1 MSKEKISKY
10 LLSSCNKAL
19 KQKVESFIFDEK
31 EVEFSK
37 AELNKIKFY
46 NHSLFSELDI
56 FNKNRTLKKSE
67 DSNIIKRLLTLGYRY
82 CPEKL
87 ISEFFSYPFNYKLTL
102 YKSLDISEEFLIKDL
117 EYTFAN
123 CKNSS
128 FFYPIIEELNKK
140 FPNFI
145 DNYLSS
151 KNLTKNNYILAKIFE
166 LRFNTK
172 EEKNTQE
179 IDEFILNSLC
189 ELYSTERIKNILTF
203 DFKTPELA
211 KNLKD
216 TPISNNDDKLV
227 YFLQNFYITL
237 NIQSEYSEIILGILE
252 ILTFSNSLDL
262 LEISTPKEYFDRVNN
277 SHLPFI
283 YKVVYLYKGSEGY
296 DISSYLKDFIL
307 DNKNSSIEVL
317 ERMLVQNIELGSLI
331 LGILINTQEILSQK
345 EHFINSYLNQ
355 VKSLILILKEKQEK
369 ELGVELINTL
379 GYMLNYCEVEK
390 YINELSNFYDKKNWD
405 INEFIN
411 LIAHYER
418 LAQNNQNRN
427 PWEILAKNSSIS
439 KKFLI
444 IGTIDFVNISSKAQ
458 FTKFLKDNENIFY
471 EVLSKKSFIDFAFEE
486 IMDLTYRSSIS
497 FDVTKLLPYLSI
509 SDELLLNSLFK
520 ILKDK
525 EKECSEEIEKLS
537 KVKNKK
543 IQANIEALKKIWES
557 NRGKDFKD
565 ISQLEEYIFSIFDN
579 YKKEVPYPKLECYSQ
594 VRENTSENFVDER
607 VIKFYTALYLKNN
620 SNDDIELGKI
630 IRKFINLND
639 LNRCLDNLLDTWI
652 KDNYPQHSI
661 SIIKVFTLTTDSY
674 GIEKVLN
681 LVENCLI
688 RKKID
693 LAENIFSNLCSI
705 KRKYITSELKYIKAG
720 IYNQHLG
727 NNLSLDEEDEFEILS
742 TPDLDFSMGFD
753 RDGKKTL
760 NYGNREITLSLNK
773 NLDLNIYNQ
782 EGKEMKALPKYS
794 AKLEDDEKRVNFY
807 LSEFK
812 RYKKKKEFL
821 ISELQKHMFY
831 QMIGDRSWT
840 ITEWRDEISNS
851 YFSNVISENILWE
864 VVTDEKTYLCRYSN
878 NDFIDIET
886 EKNITDYQ
894 KIKIFYS
901 GEIDISKKIEIE
913 KKVKDIFTPFLP
925 QQFSITKV
933 SNSSLDS
940 YSKVTLVNKKVNLSF
955 NTFYTELFIDSFF
968 YQDRFIS
975 FDKLN
980 KILINLNLIQNSK
993 YYYIQDINF
1002 KSLID
1007 ENIKIE
1013 KINPRFLNFVFFL
1026 LDFITKD

>member
-10 LLSSCNKAL
+10 LLSSCNKTL
-19 KQKVESFIFDEK
+19 KQKVETFIFDKK
-31 EVEFSK
+31 EIEFSK

-56 FNKNRTLKKSE
+56 FNKNRTLKKNE

-117 EYTFAN
+117 EYTFTN
-123 CKNSS
+123 CKDSS

-151 KNLTKNNYILAKIFE
+151 KNLSKNNYILAKMLE
-166 LRFNTK
+166 LKFYTK
-172 EEKNTQE
+172 EEKNIQE
-179 IDEFILNSLC
+179 IQDFILNSLC

-203 DFKTPELA
+203 DFKAYELV

-216 TPISNNDDKLV
+216 THISNNDGKLV
-227 YFLQNFYITL
+227 NFLQDFYINL
-237 NIQSEYSEIILGILE
+237 NIQSEYSKIILGILE
-252 ILTFSNSLDL
+252 ILTFSNSLDT

-277 SHLPFI
+277 SYLPFI
-283 YKVVYLYKGSEGY
+283 YKLVYLYKGSENY
-296 DISSYLKDFIL
+296 EISSYLKDFIL
-307 DNKNSSIEVL
+307 DNKNSSIEIL
-317 ERMLVQNIELGSLI
+317 ERMLIQNIELGSLV
-331 LGILINTQEILSQK
+331 LGILINTKEISSLK
-345 EHFINSYLNQ
+345 KYFIDSYLNQ
-355 VKSLILILKEKQEK
+355 IKSLIQILKEKQEK

-390 YINELSNFYDKKNWD
+390 YIKELSNFYDKKNWD

-418 LAQNNQNRN
+418 LAPNNQIKN

-439 KKFLI
+439 KKFLL
-444 IGTIDFVNISSKAQ
+444 IGTIDFVNISSKFQ
-458 FTKFLKDNENIFY
+458 FTKFLKDNEDIFY
-471 EVLSKKSFIDFAFEE
+471 EALSKKSFIDFAFEE

-497 FDVTKLLPYLSI
+497 FDITKLLPYLSI
-509 SDELLLNSLFK
+509 SDEFLLNSLFK

-537 KVKNKK
+537 KIKNKK
-543 IQANIEALKKIWES
+543 IQSNIESLKKIWES

-594 VRENTSENFVDER
+594 VRENTSKNFVDER
-607 VIKFYTALYLKNN
+607 VIKFYTTLYMKNN
-620 SNDDIELGKI
+620 SIDDIELGKT

-639 LNRCLDNLLDTWI
+639 LNRCLDSLLDTWI
-652 KDNYPQHSI
+652 KDNCPQHSI
-661 SIIKVFTLTTDSY
+661 SIIKVFALTTDSY
-674 GIEKVLN
+674 GIDKILN

-693 LAENIFSNLCSI
+693 LAEKIFSNLCSI
-705 KRKYITSELKYIKAG
+705 KRKEITSELKYIKAG
-720 IYNQHLG
+720 IYNQYLG

-753 RDGKKTL
+753 SNGKKIL
-760 NYGNREITLSLNK
+760 IYGKREITLSLNK
-773 NLDLNIYNQ
+773 NFDLSIFNQ
-782 EGKEMKALPKYS
+782 EGKEMKSLPKYS
-794 AKLEDDEKRVNFY
+794 AKLEDDEKKVNFY

-812 RYKKKKEFL
+812 RYRKKRELL
-821 ISELQKHMFY
+821 IYELRKYMFY
-831 QMIGDRSWT
+831 QMIGNRIWT
-840 ITEWRDEISNS
+840 VDEWKDEITNS
-851 YFSNVISENILWE
+851 YFTNIMAKNILWE
-864 VVTDEKTYLCRYSN
+864 VISDKKNYLCKYN
-878 NDFIDIET
+878 ETNFIDIET
-886 EKNITDYQ
+886 EQKITDYQ
-894 KIKIFYS
+894 NIRIFYS
-901 GEIDISKKIEIE
+901 GELEISKKIEIE
-913 KKVKDIFTPFLP
+913 KKVKDIFDPFLP
-925 QQFSITKV
+925 QQFSISKV
-933 SNSSLDS
+933 SSYNLD
-940 YSKVTLVNKKVNLSF
+940 YYLKVPLISKKINLSL
-955 NTFYTELFIDSFF
+955 NTYYTELFNNSFF
-968 YQDRFIS
+968 YQDRFIL
-975 FDKLN
+975 FDKVN
-980 KILINLNLIQNSK
+980 KILLTLNLIQTSK
-993 YYYIQDINF
+993 YYYIQNINF
-1002 KSLID
+1002 ESLVD

-1013 KINPRFLNFVFFL
+1013 KINPRFFNFIFFL